1 MVKSLWTSHGSN
13 KLLLVHKAMPSS
25 WKVSLKKL
33 LGRGSAKKNFELLD
47 NLNIDTTSSIDLS
60 KVILKKRCALI
71 LEGDSQ
77 VDGTIIC
84 EREEVIIKIGKRTF
98 MNGTVIAA
106 QGVTIGDDVLI
117 SWGVTI
123 VDHNSHSIAFSER
136 AKDVQDWRLGK
147 KDWSNVKIAPVKISD
162 KVWIGFNAIILKGV
176 SIGEGAVIGA
186 GSVVTK
192 DVPAWTVAAGN
203 PARIIRG
210 IPEDER

>member
-25 WKVSLKKL
+25 WKASLKKL
-33 LGRGSAKKNFELLD
+33 LGISSAKKNFELLG
-47 NLNIDTTSSIDLS
+47 NLNVDTTSSIGLS
-60 KVILKKRCALI
+60 KVILKKRCTLVV
-71 LEGDSQ
+71 EGDSQ
-77 VDGTIIC
+77 VDGTIVC

-106 QGVTIGDDVLI
+106 QGVTIGNDVLI

-136 AKDVQDWRLGK
+136 AKDVQDWRSGK
-147 KDWSNVKIAPVKISD
+147 KDWSNVKIAPIKISD

-176 SIGEGAVIGA
+176 SIGEGAIIGA